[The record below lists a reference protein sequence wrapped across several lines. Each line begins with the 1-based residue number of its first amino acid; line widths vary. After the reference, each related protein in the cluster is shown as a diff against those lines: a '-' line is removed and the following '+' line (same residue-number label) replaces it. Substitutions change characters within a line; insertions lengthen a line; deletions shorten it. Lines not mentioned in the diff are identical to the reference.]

1 MSSDR
6 SPQRVRVTHVVGQLH
21 TGGMERLLVEFARH
35 ADRDRFE
42 LRFLCLDASG
52 PVADDIAECGW
63 PVECFGAP
71 SGLRPGLAVRLARA
85 FARART
91 DVVHTHN
98 NRAHMY
104 AGPAAVL
111 SGLRP
116 VIHTRHGQSVGT
128 SRRHRFAF
136 RLTTRF
142 ARRVVCV
149 SEDAQKL
156 SATEGIA
163 ARRLA
168 VIRNGIDTERF
179 AFAGPNPGG
188 PLVMVGRLV
197 PLKGVDTLLRALQQV
212 ARVRPEVRLEIA
224 GDGEARPALVALSR
238 ELGLT
243 DRVTFLGAVRDVPA
257 VLGRAAALVLP
268 SLSEGISLTLLEAMA
283 RGLPVVATSVGG
295 NPEVVEHGATGLLV
309 PPADPNALAAALL
322 EVCDATDA
330 TRAMGRA
337 GRARVESAFC
347 VRRMVAEYEAL
358 YVRVLRRAPAVAAPE
373 SALSE

>member
-1 MSSDR
+1 MFAPRSSHK
-6 SPQRVRVTHVVGQLH
+6 VRVTHVVGQLR

-35 ADRDRFE
+35 ADRARFD
-42 LRFLCLDASG
+42 LRFVCLDTAG
-52 PVADDIAECGW
+52 PVADDITACGW
-63 PVECFGAP
+63 PVECLGAP
-71 SGLRPGLAVRLARA
+71 EGLRPSLLFRLARA
-85 FARART
+85 FARTGT
-91 DVVHTHN
+91 DLVHTHN
-98 NRAHMY
+98 NRAHIY
-104 AGPAAVL
+104 AGPAAAL

-128 SRRHRFAF
+128 SRRHRLAF
-136 RLTTRF
+136 RFTARL

-156 SATEGIA
+156 SATEGVA
-163 ARRLA
+163 ERRLA

-179 AFAGPNPGG
+179 AYSGPQPGG
-188 PLVMVGRLV
+188 PVAMVGRLV
-197 PLKGVDTLLRALQQV
+197 PLKGADTLLRAVPQV
-212 ARVRPEVRLEIA
+212 ARARPDFRLEIA
-224 GDGEARPALVALSR
+224 GDGPARPELEALARGLGVA
-238 ELGLT
+238 
-243 DRVTFLGAVRDVPA
+243 DRVTFLGNVRDVPA

-283 RGLPVVATSVGG
+283 RGLPVVATNVGG

-309 PPADPNALAAALL
+309 PPAAPDALAAALL

-330 TRAMGRA
+330 TRAIGLA

-358 YVRVLRRAPAVAAPE
+358 YLRVLRRAPA
-373 SALSE
+373 LSE